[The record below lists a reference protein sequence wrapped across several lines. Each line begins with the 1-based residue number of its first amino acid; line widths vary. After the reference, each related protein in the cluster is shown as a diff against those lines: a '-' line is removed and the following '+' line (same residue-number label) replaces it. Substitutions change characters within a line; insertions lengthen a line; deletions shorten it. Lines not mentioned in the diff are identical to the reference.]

1 MKYIKVYEDINEI
14 ESDLKKLLSHFIS
27 VLSSFDYDYKS
38 FLDRR
43 EWQTEF
49 YKGPEYSFC
58 IEMKVD
64 IFTKKH
70 DIDLSLVQSLATDDE
85 FSFQFSEYLKSI
97 NGIKFIKEEKNPF
110 KTNKLGNVYYYTIKG
125 GNVNNIIKQI
135 TKEDI
140 ELKIMSNKYNL

>member
-43 EWQTEF
+43 ECQTEF
-49 YKGPEYSFC
+49 YKGSEYSFC
-58 IEMKVD
+58 IKMKVD

-85 FSFQFSEYLKSI
+85 FSFQFSEYLKFI
-97 NGIKFIKEEKNPF
+97 NGIKFIK
-110 KTNKLGNVYYYTIKG
+110 
-125 GNVNNIIKQI
+125 
-135 TKEDI
+135 
-140 ELKIMSNKYNL
+140 